1 MSLPLRAHRV
11 RHNSIKLLKRDEMKR
26 NDLMIIRKYSIM
38 ALAAVSL
45 ALPATGLAVAQEAAP
60 AQPQAEQPMAEQ
72 YSDDTLRS
80 FATAFLQVD
89 EVNREYTPRLQEAT
103 TPEEQEQIQAEA
115 SQQMVSIV
123 EGSDVTVQEY
133 TSIMQA
139 AQADPALAEKLTQYI
154 GEASG
159 SAPAPAE

>member
-1 MSLPLRAHRV
+1 MSLSLRTQCV
-11 RHNSIKLLKRDEMKR
+11 RHNSIKLLIRDEMKG
-26 NDLMIIRKYSIM
+26 NDLMMIKRYSIM

-45 ALPATGLAVAQEAAP
+45 ALPATGLAVAQEAMP
-60 AQPQAEQPMAEQ
+60 AQPQTEQPMTEQ
-72 YSDDTLRS
+72 YSDETLRS

-123 EGSDVTVQEY
+123 EESDVTVQEY

-154 GEASG
+154 GEASDG
-159 SAPAPAE
+159 APAPAQ

>member
-1 MSLPLRAHRV
+1 
-11 RHNSIKLLKRDEMKR
+11 
-26 NDLMIIRKYSIM
+26 MIIRKYSIM
-38 ALAAVSL
+38 ALAAMSL